1 MAFEN
6 LSNKLQDVFKQLRGK
21 GKLTEADV
29 KTAMREVKI
38 ALLEADVNFKIVKNF
53 IKTVTERAV
62 GTEVLEGLNP
72 GQQVIKI
79 VNEELISLMG
89 TTQSQL
95 TFAKRPPTVYMMVG
109 LQGAGKTTSSGKLA
123 GQLRKQG
130 RNPLLVACDVYRP
143 AAIKQLQ
150 VVGKNYN
157 IPVFEMGDK
166 LSPVEIS
173 KKALEYAAENRN
185 DVILIDTAGRLH
197 INEELM
203 QELQDIKEVV
213 KSPVEISKKALEY
226 AAENRND
233 VILIDTAGRLHINEE
248 LMQELQDIKEVVKPQ
263 EILLVVDAM
272 TGQDAVTVA
281 ESFDSQL
288 GIDGIIMTKLD
299 GDARGGAA
307 LSVRS
312 VTNKPIKYIGMG
324 EKMEDLEPFY
334 PDRMASRILGMGD
347 VLTLIDKVQQNIDEQ
362 EAKEMQK
369 KMLSNEFTLEDF
381 LSQMQQIKKMGPL
394 KDLMGM
400 IPGMNKFN
408 LDEALN
414 GVDPSKEMAKTEA
427 IIQSMTRE
435 ERLNP
440 SILNGPRKKR
450 IANGSGRSIAEVN
463 RLLKQFE
470 EMKKMMKQMNN
481 MQKGKKGKLPFF
493 R

>member
-1 MAFEN
+1 MAFES
-6 LSNKLQDVFKQLRGK
+6 LSNKLQEVFKQLRSK
-21 GKLTEADV
+21 GKLTENDV

-38 ALLEADVNFKIVKNF
+38 ALLEADVNFKIVKQF
-53 IKTVTERAV
+53 IKKVTERAV

-79 VNEELISLMG
+79 VNEELIDLMG
-89 TTQSQL
+89 TTQSKL
-95 TFAKRPPTVYMMVG
+95 TFANRPPTIYMMVG

-123 GQLRKQG
+123 GLLRKQG
-130 RNPLLVACDVYRP
+130 KNPLLVACDIYRP

-150 VVGKNYN
+150 VVGKTYN
-157 IPVFEMGDK
+157 IPVFEMGNTV
-166 LSPVEIS
+166 SPVEIS
-173 KKALEYAAENRN
+173 KKALEYASEQKH

-203 QELQDIKEVV
+203 
-213 KSPVEISKKALEY
+213 
-226 AAENRND
+226 
-233 VILIDTAGRLHINEE
+233 EE
-248 LMQELQDIKEVVKPQ
+248 LRNIKTAVRPQ

-281 ESFDSQL
+281 ESFDTQL
-288 GIDGIIMTKLD
+288 GIDGIILTKLD

-324 EKMEDLEPFY
+324 EKMEDLEPFH

-347 VLTLIDKVQQNIDEQ
+347 VLSLIEKAQQNFDEKQ
-362 EAKEMQK
+362 AMELQK
-369 KMLSNEFTLEDF
+369 KMRENDFTLDDF
-381 LSQMQQIKKMGPL
+381 LEQMQQVKKMGPI
-394 KDLMGM
+394 KDLIGM
-400 IPGMNKFN
+400 IPGMNQFN
-408 LDEALN
+408 MDALN
-414 GVDPSKEMAKTEA
+414 NVDPAKEMSRTEA
-427 IIQSMTRE
+427 IIQSMTKQ
-435 ERLNP
+435 ERANP

-450 IANGSGRSIAEVN
+450 IANGCGRSIADVN

-470 EMKKMMKQMNN
+470 ELKKLMKQMSD
-481 MQKGKKGKLPFF
+481 MQKGKRGKMKFPFF

>member
-166 LSPVEIS
+166 L
-173 KKALEYAAENRN
+173 
-185 DVILIDTAGRLH
+185 
-197 INEELM
+197 
-203 QELQDIKEVV
+203 
-213 KSPVEISKKALEY
+213 SPVEISKKALEY

-481 MQKGKKGKLPFF
+481 MQKGKQGKLPFF

>member
-79 VNEELISLMG
+79 VNEELIALMG

-166 LSPVEIS
+166 L
-173 KKALEYAAENRN
+173 
-185 DVILIDTAGRLH
+185 
-197 INEELM
+197 
-203 QELQDIKEVV
+203 
-213 KSPVEISKKALEY
+213 SPVEISKKALEY

-481 MQKGKKGKLPFF
+481 MQKGKKCKLPFF

>member
-79 VNEELISLMG
+79 VNEELIALMG

-166 LSPVEIS
+166 L
-173 KKALEYAAENRN
+173 
-185 DVILIDTAGRLH
+185 
-197 INEELM
+197 
-203 QELQDIKEVV
+203 
-213 KSPVEISKKALEY
+213 SPVEISKKALEY

-470 EMKKMMKQMNN
+470 EMKKKTRNMMFGLAAVFVLAVAGVAAYKAMH
-481 MQKGKKGKLPFF
+481 
-493 R
+493 

>member
-6 LSNKLQDVFKQLRGK
+6 LSNKLQEVFKQLKSK
-21 GKLTEADV
+21 GVLTEADV
-29 KTAMREVKI
+29 KAAMREVKI
-38 ALLEADVNFKIVKNF
+38 ALLEADVNFKIVKDF
-53 IKTVTERAV
+53 IKKVTERAV
-62 GTEVLEGLNP
+62 GTEVLQGLNP

-79 VNEELISLMG
+79 VNEELIALMG
-89 TTQSQL
+89 STQAQL
-95 TFAKRPPTVYMMVG
+95 TFSRKPPTVFMMVG
-109 LQGAGKTTSSGKLA
+109 LQGAGKTTTSGKLA

-157 IPVFEMGDK
+157 IPVFEMGTEV
-166 LSPVEIS
+166 SPVEIS
-173 KKALEYAAENRN
+173 KKALEYAAEKHH

-203 QELQDIKEVV
+203 QELQDIKATV
-213 KSPVEISKKALEY
+213 
-226 AAENRND
+226 R
-233 VILIDTAGRLHINEE
+233 
-248 LMQELQDIKEVVKPQ
+248 PQ

-281 ESFDSQL
+281 ESFDGQL
-288 GIDGIIMTKLD
+288 GVDGIILTKLD

-347 VLTLIDKVQQNIDEQ
+347 VLSLIDKVQSNIDEE
-362 EAKEMQK
+362 EALEMAK
-369 KMLSNEFTLEDF
+369 KMRSNEFTLEDF

-394 KDLMGM
+394 KDLLGM
-400 IPGMNKFN
+400 LPGIPGMGK
-408 LDEALN
+408 LDMDALG
-414 GVDPSKEMAKTEA
+414 GVDPQKEMAKTEA
-427 IIQSMTRE
+427 IIQSMTKE
-435 ERLNP
+435 ERQNP

-450 IANGSGRSIAEVN
+450 IAAGCGRSIADVN

-470 EMKKMMKQMNN
+470 DMKKMMKQMNN
-481 MQKGKKGKLPFF
+481 MTKGKKGKMPFF

>member
-1 MAFEN
+1 MAFES
-6 LSNKLQDVFKQLRGK
+6 LSNKLQEVFKQLRSK
-21 GKLTEADV
+21 GKLTENDV

-38 ALLEADVNFKIVKNF
+38 ALLEADVNFKIVKQF
-53 IKTVTERAV
+53 IKKVTERAV

-79 VNEELISLMG
+79 VNEELIDLMG
-89 TTQSQL
+89 TTQSKL
-95 TFAKRPPTVYMMVG
+95 TFANRPPTIYMMVG

-123 GQLRKQG
+123 GLLRKQG
-130 RNPLLVACDVYRP
+130 KNPLLVACDVYRP

-150 VVGKNYN
+150 VVGKTYN
-157 IPVFEMGDK
+157 IPVFEMGDTV
-166 LSPVEIS
+166 SPVEIS
-173 KKALEYAAENRN
+173 KKALEYASEQKH

-203 QELQDIKEVV
+203 
-213 KSPVEISKKALEY
+213 
-226 AAENRND
+226 
-233 VILIDTAGRLHINEE
+233 EE
-248 LMQELQDIKEVVKPQ
+248 LRNIKTAVRPQ

-281 ESFDSQL
+281 ESFDTQL
-288 GIDGIIMTKLD
+288 GVDGIILTKLD

-324 EKMEDLEPFY
+324 EKMEDLEPFH

-347 VLTLIDKVQQNIDEQ
+347 VLSLIEKAQQNFDEKQ
-362 EAKEMQK
+362 AIELQK
-369 KMLSNEFTLEDF
+369 KMRENDFTLDDF
-381 LSQMQQIKKMGPL
+381 LEQMQQVKKMGPI
-394 KDLMGM
+394 KDLIGM
-400 IPGMNKFN
+400 IPGLNQINM
-408 LDEALN
+408 DALN
-414 GVDPSKEMAKTEA
+414 NVDPAKEMSRTEA
-427 IIQSMTRE
+427 IIQSMTKQ
-435 ERLNP
+435 ERANP

-450 IANGSGRSIAEVN
+450 IANGCGRSIADVN

-470 EMKKMMKQMNN
+470 ELKKLMKQMSD
-481 MQKGKKGKLPFF
+481 MQKGKRGKMKFPFF

>member
-6 LSNKLQDVFKQLRGK
+6 LSNKLQEVFKQLKSK
-21 GKLTEADV
+21 GVLTEADV

-38 ALLEADVNFKIVKNF
+38 ALLEADVNFKIVKEF
-53 IKTVTERAV
+53 IKKVTERAV
-62 GTEVLEGLNP
+62 GTEVLQGLNP

-79 VNEELISLMG
+79 VNEELIALMG
-89 TTQSQL
+89 STQAQL
-95 TFAKRPPTVYMMVG
+95 TFSRKPPTVFMMVG
-109 LQGAGKTTSSGKLA
+109 LQGAGKTTTSGKLA

-157 IPVFEMGDK
+157 IPVFEMGTEV
-166 LSPVEIS
+166 SPVEIS
-173 KKALEYAAENRN
+173 QKALEYAAAQHH

-203 QELQDIKEVV
+203 QELQDIK
-213 KSPVEISKKALEY
+213 
-226 AAENRND
+226 AAVR
-233 VILIDTAGRLHINEE
+233 
-248 LMQELQDIKEVVKPQ
+248 PQ

-281 ESFDSQL
+281 ESFDGQL
-288 GIDGIIMTKLD
+288 GVDGIILTKLD

-347 VLTLIDKVQQNIDEQ
+347 VLSLIDKVQSNIDEQ
-362 EAKEMQK
+362 EALEMAK
-369 KMLSNEFTLEDF
+369 KMRANDFTLEDF

-394 KDLMGM
+394 KDLLGM
-400 IPGMNKFN
+400 LPGIPGMGK
-408 LDEALN
+408 LDLEGALN
-414 GVDPSKEMAKTEA
+414 GVDPQKEMARTEA
-427 IIQSMTRE
+427 IIQSMTKE
-435 ERLNP
+435 ERQNP

-450 IANGSGRSIAEVN
+450 IAAGCGRSIADVN
-463 RLLKQFE
+463 RLIKQFE
-470 EMKKMMKQMNN
+470 EMKKMMKQMNS
-481 MQKGKKGKLPFF
+481 MTKGKKGKLPFF

>member
-6 LSNKLQDVFKQLRGK
+6 LSNKLQEVFKQLRGK

-29 KTAMREVKI
+29 KAAMREVKI
-38 ALLEADVNFKIVKNF
+38 ALLEADVNFKIVKQF
-53 IKTVTERAV
+53 INKVTERAI
-62 GTEVLEGLNP
+62 GSDVLESLTP

-79 VNEELISLMG
+79 VNEELIELMG
-89 TTQSQL
+89 STQSKL
-95 TFAKRPPTVYMMVG
+95 TFANHPPTIYMMVG
-109 LQGAGKTTSSGKLA
+109 LQGAGKTTTSGKLA
-123 GQLRKQG
+123 GLLRKQG
-130 RNPLLVACDVYRP
+130 KRPLLVACDVYRP

-150 VVGKNYN
+150 VVGKTYD

-166 LSPVEIS
+166 VSPVEIS
-173 KKALEYAAENRN
+173 QKAIEYARENKN

-203 QELQDIKEVV
+203 DELKDIK
-213 KSPVEISKKALEY
+213 
-226 AAENRND
+226 
-233 VILIDTAGRLHINEE
+233 DT
-248 LMQELQDIKEVVKPQ
+248 VKPQ

-281 ESFDSQL
+281 EGFDGQL
-288 GIDGIIMTKLD
+288 GVDGIILTKLD

-312 VTNKPIKYIGMG
+312 VTNKPIKYLGMG
-324 EKMEDLEPFY
+324 EKLEDLEPFY

-347 VLTLIDKVQQNIDEQ
+347 VLSLIEKAQQSID
-362 EAKEMQK
+362 AKEAADMERK
-369 KMLSNEFTLEDF
+369 LRENDFTLEDF
-381 LSQMQQIKKMGPL
+381 LSQMQNIKKMGPI
-394 KDLMGM
+394 KDLIGM
-400 IPGMNKFN
+400 IPGMGGQLN
-408 LDEALN
+408 LDALDK
-414 GVDPSKEMAKTEA
+414 VDAEKEMSHVEA
-427 IIQSMTRE
+427 IIQSMTKE
-435 ERLNP
+435 ERNNP

-470 EMKKMMKQMNN
+470 EMKKMVKQMSSLT
-481 MQKGKKGKLPFF
+481 KGKKGRFKFPF

>member
-166 LSPVEIS
+166 L
-173 KKALEYAAENRN
+173 
-185 DVILIDTAGRLH
+185 
-197 INEELM
+197 
-203 QELQDIKEVV
+203 
-213 KSPVEISKKALEY
+213 SPVEISKKALEY

-427 IIQSMTRE
+427 IILSMTRE